1 MTVPSASDN
10 LVPPAIVRDH
20 AGDVDP
26 VPVWRN
32 GIGGITW
39 DLGGSFIK
47 VGPPHPEFQPS
58 EEADRIAWLRT
69 LELPFQ
75 IPRVLGIG
83 DGYLRTERIG
93 APSAVHPQF
102 LTDPA
107 ATARALG
114 EALRTFHDHVP
125 VASCPFT
132 WGPLTGD
139 EDLVVCHG
147 DACTPNWLL
156 SPAREFIGTV
166 DLGGVGVDDR
176 WADIAPAIQSLA
188 WNGMAGT
195 EEDFLAGYAITWD
208 DEKLARYLARWN
220 AG

>member
-1 MTVPSASDN
+1 MTVPSAAEH
-10 LVPPAIVRDH
+10 LEPPALVREL
-20 AGDVDP
+20 AGAGVP
-26 VPVWRN
+26 APVWRN

-39 DLGGSFIK
+39 DLGDSFIK
-47 VGPPHPEFQPS
+47 VGPPHPEFQPR
-58 EEADRIAWLRT
+58 EEAERIAWLRT
-69 LELPFQ
+69 LELPFR

-83 DGYLRTERIG
+83 DGYLHTESLD

-102 LTDPA
+102 LTDPP

-125 VASCPFT
+125 VAGCPFT

-156 SPAREFIGTV
+156 NPAREFIGTV
-166 DLGGVGVDDR
+166 DLGGGGGDDR
-176 WADIAPAIQSLA
+176 WADIAPVIQSLA

-195 EEDFLAGYAITWD
+195 EEDFLAGYAIACD